1 MFFQDNSNENE
12 DLIKVCA
19 LLIHAA
25 KIDENFSLEEEKII
39 EQTLL
44 KFKAKSDDLK
54 KIITKA
60 KEIEENSNQ
69 ILSFTREV
77 KNMSEVNKVKIIEAL
92 WQIIYSNNQADI
104 YEMNNQINAVNTM
117 SQILST
123 YGLNLPFNRQQES
136 DADKTGLRLMAE
148 AGFNPFASLSLWKKM
163 QEDSNRPNLE
173 FVSSHPSSENRIK
186 GLSSQLSEALQLYN
200 AVERK
205 PRCTF

>member
-1 MFFQDNSNENE
+1 MFFQDNSDENE

-77 KNMSEVNKVKIIEAL
+77 KNMSEMNKVKIIEAL

-104 YEMNNQINAVNTM
+104 YEMSLMRRLAGLLYIDSKTM
-117 SQILST
+117 GDIKE
-123 YGLNLPFNRQQES
+123 RV
-136 DADKTGLRLMAE
+136 
-148 AGFNPFASLSLWKKM
+148 KKK
-163 QEDSNRPNLE
+163 NLE
-173 FVSSHPSSENRIK
+173 
-186 GLSSQLSEALQLYN
+186 
-200 AVERK
+200 
-205 PRCTF
+205 